1 MGKMPWYEKF
11 FNEDY
16 VRLYTPFLL
25 PARSRQDVADLVK
38 LLDLQPGNRVL
49 DLCCGY
55 GRHALELARY
65 GCQVTGQ
72 DLSSTLLEQA
82 QASAS
87 EQHLQVRWLQS
98 DMRTIPFENEFDVVI
113 NMFTSFGYFDSDEED
128 QKVLQQIAQALK
140 PGGFF
145 LLETIHQARV
155 IRTSAPYGIIRYPDG
170 LVVLEERHVDLLS
183 SHNNVRITL
192 IYPDGHRHEHQQ
204 SIRAYTLTELASM
217 LRRAGLEL
225 TSYYGGLDGSPLT
238 IESRLV
244 LVSQKA

>member
-1 MGKMPWYEKF
+1 MGETPWYEKF

-16 VRLYTPFLL
+16 ARLYAPFLL
-25 PARSRQDVADLVK
+25 PASTEQDVTDIIR
-38 LLDLQPGNRVL
+38 LLDLQPEHSVL

-72 DLSSTLLEQA
+72 DLSPRLLERA

-87 EQHLQVRWLQS
+87 EQQLQVRWLQG
-98 DMRTIPFENEFDVVI
+98 DMRTIPFENEFDAII

-128 QKVLQQIAQALK
+128 QKVLQQVHKALK

-155 IRTSAPYGIIRYPDG
+155 ARTSAPQGIIRYPDG
-170 LVVLEERHVDLLS
+170 LIVLEERQLDLFS
-183 SHNNVRITL
+183 SHNNVRISL
-192 IYPDGHRHEHQQ
+192 LYPDGRRSEHRQ
-204 SIRAYTLTELASM
+204 SIRVYTLTELAHM
-217 LRRAGLEL
+217 LRQAGLEL
-225 TSYYGGLDGSPLT
+225 TTYYGGLDGSALT

-244 LVSQKA
+244 LICQKP

>member
-1 MGKMPWYEKF
+1 MGETPWYEKF

-16 VRLYTPFLL
+16 VRLYTPFLS
-25 PARSRQDVADLVK
+25 PARTEQDVAAVIK
-38 LLDLQPGNRVL
+38 LLHLQPGNSVL

-72 DLSSTLLEQA
+72 DLSPRLLEQA
-82 QASAS
+82 RTSAA
-87 EQHLQVRWLQS
+87 EQKLQVHWLQS
-98 DMRTIPFENEFDVVI
+98 DMRTIPFENEFDVII

-128 QKVLQQIAQALK
+128 LKVLQQITKALK

-155 IRTSAPYGIIRYPDG
+155 IRASAPHSIIRYPDG
-170 LVVLEERHVDLLS
+170 LIVLEERHVDLLTS
-183 SHNNVRITL
+183 RNNVRITL
-192 IYPDGHRHEHQQ
+192 LYPDGRRTEHHQ
-204 SIRAYTLTELASM
+204 SIRVYTLTELAKM
-217 LRRAGLEL
+217 LRAAGLEL
-225 TSYYGGLDGSPLT
+225 TTYYGGLDGSALN

-244 LVSQKA
+244 LISQKQ

>member
-1 MGKMPWYEKF
+1 MGETPWYEKF

-16 VRLYTPFLL
+16 VRLYTPFLS
-25 PARSRQDVADLVK
+25 PARTEQDVAAIIK
-38 LLDLQPGNRVL
+38 LLHLQPGNRVL

-72 DLSSTLLEQA
+72 DLSPRLLEQA
-82 QASAS
+82 RTSAA
-87 EQHLQVRWLQS
+87 EQKLQVHWLQS
-98 DMRTIPFENEFDVVI
+98 DMRTIPFENEFDVII

-128 QKVLQQIAQALK
+128 LKVLQQITKALK

-155 IRTSAPYGIIRYPDG
+155 IRTSASNSIIRYPDG
-170 LVVLEERHVDLLS
+170 LIVLEERHVDLLT

-192 IYPDGHRHEHQQ
+192 LYPDGRRTEHHQ
-204 SIRAYTLTELASM
+204 SIRVYTLTELAKM
-217 LRRAGLEL
+217 LRAAGLEL
-225 TSYYGGLDGSPLT
+225 TTYYGGLDGSALN

-244 LVSQKA
+244 LISQKQ